1 MGGVWRELAAPLEA
15 RRLRASGV
23 YRWNAAPPS
32 SPGVVVLVPGF
43 LTPRW
48 ALAPMAG
55 WLRRGGYRCHV
66 ARVGLDIG
74 CGDALARA
82 LAREV
87 AALAAREEQRV
98 TLIGHSRGGHLAR
111 ACAHRRPDD
120 VAGIVTLGAPPLDHR
135 GVHPV
140 AALPAIGIAALGTSG
155 VPGLMGLSCFY
166 GGCCAGFREELER
179 PVPTGL
185 SHHAVWSR
193 DDAVVRS
200 HRVRRGAETCV
211 EVRAS
216 HCGML
221 ANPDVYAAIA
231 AALADR
237 DQVVEP
243 AARRS

>member
-1 MGGVWRELAAPLEA
+1 
-15 RRLRASGV
+15 
-23 YRWNAAPPS
+23 
-32 SPGVVVLVPGF
+32 
-43 LTPRW
+43 
-48 ALAPMAG
+48 
-55 WLRRGGYRCHV
+55 
-66 ARVGLDIG
+66 
-74 CGDALARA
+74 
-82 LAREV
+82 
-87 AALAAREEQRV
+87 
-98 TLIGHSRGGHLAR
+98 
-111 ACAHRRPDD
+111 
-120 VAGIVTLGAPPLDHR
+120 
-135 GVHPV
+135 
-140 AALPAIGIAALGTSG
+140 
-155 VPGLMGLSCFY
+155 MGLSCFY

-231 AALADR
+231 AALTDR